1 MENFK
6 IDENSKIKTGFVVPE
21 NYFENL
27 ESSIF
32 TTRDATKIKVISIFK
47 QSKYWIAAI
56 AAIFI
61 FGIFISIYT
70 NKTSQESYEEEE
82 FLTSQTDL
90 STEDL
95 VDQLT
100 ENDLKTLEENLTI
113 YDQEMIDSAIENL

>member
-82 FLTSQTDL
+82 FFL
-90 STEDL
+90 
-95 VDQLT
+95 
-100 ENDLKTLEENLTI
+100 
-113 YDQEMIDSAIENL
+113 